1 MLLRDS
7 EDRHEWATHPRM
19 LAGMARVARA
29 YCAVYEQQKLPDF
42 LGLRDFYAIVKSIGR
57 RVVR

>member
-1 MLLRDS
+1 MLRDC
-7 EDRHEWATHPRM
+7 EDLSMWEASSVK
-19 LAGMARVARA
+19 LEGMARA

-57 RVVR
+57 RVLC